1 MCACISYPKKD
12 KDFCPKEQIKG
23 FTSCWM
29 DANAT
34 TDELGMMC
42 RCGKIE
48 KVMKNK
54 RCGNIK
60 KAIWQGLVCSMVGK
74 EQKAYFQSALGLFSL
89 AGHFNW
95 FKCLFAI
102 AFNPRF
108 FFFYCCP
115 MKRYKEELSKQN
127 LSVFKN
133 PALNSF
139 VAKEGSHFSFRNPDH
154 VYANHVWGHGEAVP
168 HTAGAHSSEASS

>member
-1 MCACISYPKKD
+1 MVKESLTFVITLLYRGYDNYGMEYLIGSSGDCLLLCSRSGEKMCACISYPKKD
-12 KDFCPKEQIKG
+12 KAFCPKEQIKG

-34 TDELGMMC
+34 NDELGMMR

-60 KAIWQGLVCSMVGK
+60 KAIQQGLVCNMVGK

-89 AGHFNW
+89 AGHFN
-95 FKCLFAI
+95 
-102 AFNPRF
+102 
-108 FFFYCCP
+108 
-115 MKRYKEELSKQN
+115 
-127 LSVFKN
+127 
-133 PALNSF
+133 
-139 VAKEGSHFSFRNPDH
+139 
-154 VYANHVWGHGEAVP
+154 
-168 HTAGAHSSEASS
+168 